1 MMRTNDIRHIEGAVT
16 RQAGFT
22 LVELMVAI
30 TVSLMMMVAL
40 VSLLVNV
47 NRNNDE
53 LERVNTQIENGRFAL
68 QLLRDDVM
76 QAGFWG
82 PYMPAIED
90 RSTTAAPA
98 AAVIPAAVPDP
109 CQDPATW
116 TPADRIALTGIPIQ
130 ASPSAPGS
138 CGGVVASKKENTDV
152 LVVRRAENCAPGEAN
167 CDAFSNGRM
176 YFQAAFCPTQGAGS
190 NFVLDSILAN
200 LNMQTGACSGTLAPM
215 RKYISHMYWI
225 RNFANTT
232 SDGIPTLVRSEFDLA
247 GGSLSHQPAVALIEG
262 IEGFNVEFGVDN
274 TVTRCNLN
282 TAVNY
287 TQAPAMVDPATC
299 VASSTA
305 ALNTLPNN
313 RGDGIPDG
321 DFVRCT
327 AGTPCTADQLM
338 NTVAA
343 KLYVLARSKD
353 KTQGHTDTK
362 TYNLGSVTLGPF
374 NDNYKRHVF
383 STTVRL
389 VNVAGRRET
398 P

>member
-1 MMRTNDIRHIEGAVT
+1 MRTNDFPRMKGADR

-40 VSLLVNV
+40 VALLANV

-53 LERVNTQIENGRFAL
+53 LEKINTQIENGRFAL
-68 QLLRDDVM
+68 QLLRDDIM

-82 PYMPAIED
+82 PYTPAIED
-90 RSTTAAPA
+90 RSATAAPA
-98 AAVIPAAVPDP
+98 AGLIPAAVPDP

-116 TPADRIALTGIPIQ
+116 SAADRIALTGIPIQ

-138 CGGVVASKKENTDV
+138 CGSVVASKKDNTDV
-152 LVVRRAENCAPGEAN
+152 LVVRRAENCSPGEAN
-167 CDAFSNGRM
+167 CDALANGKM
-176 YFQAAFCPTQGAGS
+176 YFQAAFCPAEGAGS
-190 NFVLDSILAN
+190 NFVLDSVLAN
-200 LNMQTGACSGTLAPM
+200 LNLQTGACSGTLAPI
-215 RKYISHMYWI
+215 RKFISHIYWI

-232 SDGIPTLVRSEFDLA
+232 GDGIPALVRSEFDLA

-262 IEGFNVEFGVDN
+262 IEGFNVELGIDD

-282 TAVNY
+282 TSVNF
-287 TQAPAMVDPATC
+287 TQTPALVDPSTC
-299 VASSTA
+299 AVSSTA
-305 ALNTLPNN
+305 ASNTLPSN

-321 DFVRCT
+321 NFVRCT
-327 AGTPCTADQLM
+327 ASSPCTAAQLV

-343 KLYVLARSKD
+343 KLYVLARSRD
-353 KTQGHTDTK
+353 KTTGHTDTK
-362 TYNLGSVTLGPF
+362 TYNLGNVTLGPF
-374 NDNYKRHVF
+374 NDGYRRHVF